1 MALPSEKLANS
12 LEALKALQDKG
23 IVAIRSADLSRGQ
36 HAGAE
41 TIAGQVKKGW
51 K

>member
-12 LEALKALQDKG
+12 LEALQDKG